1 MEKYIGEGNETDTMG
16 DWWASLEGLHAR
28 IAHRFARA
36 ELRERVRRYLS
47 GLLGNLLPGLRASS
61 FSYCHAPPVKGCRR
75 RRSPLLCVFAEHAH
89 RLSPIKAFVRRIPG
103 AEVLGKVE
111 AVGVYERRSAAV
123 IGKEH
128 RSGVF
133 LCLKNDVPL
142 SREVDR
148 EAVPLV
154 FEDADDAFAKLL
166 EAGDEEGS
174 VTEIA
179 VEQVIQQLRMAGF
192 NRVLYKPSGA
202 QHLLEMDIEAL
213 AFLG

>member
-1 MEKYIGEGNETDTMG
+1 M
-16 DWWASLEGLHAR
+16 
-28 IAHRFARA
+28 
-36 ELRERVRRYLS
+36 
-47 GLLGNLLPGLRASS
+47 
-61 FSYCHAPPVKGCRR
+61 
-75 RRSPLLCVFAEHAH
+75 
-89 RLSPIKAFVRRIPG
+89 
-103 AEVLGKVE
+103 
-111 AVGVYERRSAAV
+111 